1 LITGHKAPDLDDWVL
16 SYKNQPFK
24 QSADCELTA
33 EELIAKTSDDIHNML
48 LKNAKNHYVAKDL
61 KRKKK

>member
-1 LITGHKAPDLDDWVL
+1 M
-16 SYKNQPFK
+16 SSKNQPFK

-33 EELIAKTSDDIHNML
+33 EELIAKTPDDIHNML
-48 LKNAKNHYVAKDL
+48 LNNAKNHYVTQDL